1 MADLAGVNGQREK
14 FNVVGKPNLPGK
26 LSYSLA
32 TGKAKF
38 GIDYV
43 FDNMLY
49 AKFLRSPYAN
59 AVVTSV
65 DVAAA
70 KKIPGVVDVLTWE
83 DEDLKNFGR
92 RGGGMMGMGGGA
104 PKQAP
109 GGGAPKSAPG
119 APNAAAASNAPE
131 AKAPVAFGP
140 PAAGLGTNP
149 PQASGGTA
157 PKSQGGGYG
166 GGMGMGGPPSAYV
179 DPIADMEDDEVAVI
193 VVAETEEACDEA
205 LKALNPQWEV
215 RPHVVDILEGRKPDA
230 PVIRDN
236 PRGKGNVTIASNN
249 RGDVEAGFKQ
259 ADQIIEYDF
268 NMPAFCGSVP
278 NPSGSAAYWYDDPMQ
293 SSDQKSLHIEGA
305 VQRKDAVGGMY
316 GLPSEKVKQEGLFQG
331 GKYCDWGTRKSQ
343 EITPLLAKR
352 TGRPVRMVNNRYQ
365 MYDFNMNQRFMH
377 LKVGFKNNGLITAI
391 DDFSI
396 ADAGVPPVSNLGTS
410 GDQGYGPYFTT
421 RCLNIKQT
429 MEVVN
434 SNRGKMYTSGQHCPF
449 NWDSL
454 TMAIYLIAEKLN
466 KDPIDIATLNL
477 HGPTDYTDPN
487 PVPSYQACVEEGKKL
502 MDWKWHAT
510 GAKKLPD
517 GRMHGASFR
526 YQMCP
531 RHSFSG
537 YNCKLEIKNGK
548 VHMPTQG
555 PCTGIYAVEGNAMV
569 VAEELGLKYEDLSID
584 FDYRETFTPVGGG
597 SDGTTASSW
606 ATKECANILKKR
618 ILETAIQNAEN
629 PPAAGGFGGFGG
641 GGGQAAPSPFKGLKP
656 EDLDMKDGNVI
667 VKSDPSKAVPLAR
680 AVGQADLFATFSG
693 RPPTALWA
701 TGMGK
706 YLDTMNIAMCEVAV
720 DPETG
725 QVEIIR
731 FGVVADPGK
740 IIRQTSLEGQIHQV
754 MNFSAGCQLQEDF
767 FFDKKTGVKLNA
779 NMFDYKKVSMLD
791 MPHVDMK
798 LLETRAGNAAYGA
811 NGISHSLANTHLV
824 VCAIHNAIGK
834 WVDPPAT
841 PDKILK
847 ALGKA

>member
-1 MADLAGVNGQREK
+1 MADLAGVNGQRPDFK
-14 FNVVGKPNLPGK
+14 VVGKPNIPGK

-32 TGKAKF
+32 TGIAKY
-38 GIDYV
+38 GSDYV
-43 FDNMLY
+43 FDGMLH

-59 AVVTSV
+59 AEVKSV

-70 KKIPGVVDVLTWE
+70 KKVHGVVDVVTWE
-83 DEDLKNFGR
+83 DEDLASFGR
-92 RGGGMMGMGGGA
+92 RGGRGGMMGGGA
-104 PKQAP
+104 PKEAP
-109 GGGAPKSAPG
+109 GGAAKSAPG
-119 APNAAAASNAPE
+119 PAGVATERATG
-131 AKAPVAFGP
+131 AKTPVAFGP
-140 PAAGLGTNP
+140 PAAGVGSVA
-149 PQASGGTA
+149 PQAAGAPA
-157 PKSQGGGYG
+157 PKRQG
-166 GGMGMGGPPSAYV
+166 GGMGFGGPQGPYV
-179 DPIADMEDDEVAVI
+179 DQVADMEDDEVAVI
-193 VVAETEEACDEA
+193 VVAETEEACEEG

-215 RPHVVDILEGRKPDA
+215 REHVVDIMEGRKPDA

-236 PRGKGNVTIASNN
+236 PRGKGNVTMATNN
-249 RGDVEAGFKQ
+249 RGDVEAGFKE

-268 NMPAFCGSVP
+268 NMPAFSGHVP
-278 NPSGSAAYWYDDPMQ
+278 NPYASVAYWFDDPLQ
-293 SSDQKSLHIEGA
+293 GSDQQSLRLEGA
-305 VQRKDAVGGMY
+305 VWTARQGKDAVGGMY
-316 GLPSEKVKQEGLFQG
+316 GLPPEMVKQEGYFQG
-331 GKYCDWGTRKSQ
+331 GKYCDWGMRKVQ
-343 EITPLLAKR
+343 QITPLLSKR
-352 TGRPVRMVNNRYQ
+352 VGRPVRMVLTRKD
-365 MYDFNMNQRFMH
+365 MYDFNLNQRFSH

-391 DDFSI
+391 EDFSI
-396 ADAGVPPVSNLGTS
+396 ADAGVPPVSTLGTS

-454 TMAIYLIAEKLN
+454 TMAIHLIAEKLG

-487 PVPSYQACVEEGKKL
+487 PVPSYQACVAEGKKL
-502 MDWKWHAT
+502 MNWNWHAT
-510 GAKKLPD
+510 SAKKLPD

-537 YNCKLEIKNGK
+537 YDSKLELRNGK
-548 VHMPTQG
+548 VHMGTQG
-555 PCTGIYAVEGNAMV
+555 CCTGIYAVEGNAMV
-569 VAEELGLKYEDLSID
+569 VAEELGLQYDDVSID
-584 FDYRETFTPVGGG
+584 FDYREPFAPVGGG
-597 SDGTTASSW
+597 SDGTTASAW
-606 ATKECANILKKR
+606 VTKECANILKKR
-618 ILETAIQNAEN
+618 ILEAAIENANN
-629 PPAAGGFGGFGG
+629 PPAAGGFGGGFGG
-641 GGGQAAPSPFKGLKP
+641 GGGQAPASPFKGLKP

-680 AVGQADLFATFSG
+680 AVGQAHLFATYSG

-720 DPETG
+720 DTETG
-725 QVEIIR
+725 RVEITR

-754 MNFSAGCQLQEDF
+754 MDFSAGCQLQEDF
-767 FFDKKTGVKLNA
+767 FYDKKTGVKLNA
-779 NMFDYKKVSMLD
+779 NMFEYKKVSMLD
-791 MPHVDMK
+791 MPPVDMK

-824 VCAIHNAIGK
+824 ICAIHNAIGK

-841 PDKILK
+841 PDKVLK